1 MTRESRHLVLLGQPS
16 QRVRAVATDLFPN
29 RPPRRRPAFHL
40 RPRPSAR

>member
-1 MTRESRHLVLLGQPS
+1 MTRESRHLVLATNRVNGLEPS
-16 QRVRAVATDLFPN
+16 RPTLFPN